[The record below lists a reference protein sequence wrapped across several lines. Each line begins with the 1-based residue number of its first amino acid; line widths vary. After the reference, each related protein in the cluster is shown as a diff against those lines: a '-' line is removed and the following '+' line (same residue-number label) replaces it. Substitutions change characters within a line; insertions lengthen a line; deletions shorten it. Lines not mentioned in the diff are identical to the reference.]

1 MADVTD
7 DLKEE
12 TQKKKKMKSKITHE
26 DVLQEQYRALI
37 AKQENLKI
45 KKRKLELE
53 VFLLEQ
59 RVCSIPAQVSINLSP
74 YKINVKWRVLI
85 CAKFNVCFTREHLKI
100 YSVLIMYNIAVRW
113 HSLTIKARIQNEI

>member
-59 RVCSIPAQVSINLSP
+59 RVCSIPAQVSIKLS
-74 YKINVKWRVLI
+74 
-85 CAKFNVCFTREHLKI
+85 
-100 YSVLIMYNIAVRW
+100 
-113 HSLTIKARIQNEI
+113 Q

>member
-12 TQKKKKMKSKITHE
+12 TQKKKKMKRKITHE

-59 RVCSIPAQVSINLSP
+59 RVCSIPAQVSIKLS
-74 YKINVKWRVLI
+74 
-85 CAKFNVCFTREHLKI
+85 
-100 YSVLIMYNIAVRW
+100 
-113 HSLTIKARIQNEI
+113 Q